1 MEPSLYARDRFGD
14 ADAEADQKAARFNG
28 PVFGNDRTQR
38 DARYACVTNA
48 LKFVF
53 LTRRAS
59 ALASAKNTGKTAR
72 RVCLRLCR
80 AVRLTVV

>member
-1 MEPSLYARDRFGD
+1 MTRIKRPCPASSHTGMR
-14 ADAEADQKAARFNG
+14 EAQLNRLRRG
-28 PVFGNDRTQR
+28 RR
-38 DARYACVTNA
+38 DARYAFVTNA

-72 RVCLRLCR
+72 HVCLRLCR